1 MQYLKIL
8 IQRVLNSCG
17 YQITRDL
24 TKRQSLAGVLEH
36 VKKLGFEPQT
46 VIDAGVA
53 QGTFELYETF
63 PDATHLLIEPL
74 VEFEDVLKNIS
85 NQFSKVEYVIAA
97 ASSKEG
103 TIEFTVRD
111 ELVLSSILDETD
123 GSHINGTQR
132 EVCTTTIDNLCHE
145 KRLDGPYLIKVDVQ
159 GAELDVLDGAKKVL
173 EESELVVLEVSLFQ
187 LFVDGPQF
195 YDVVD
200 YMKARQFVVYDIFG
214 WHPRLLDGAL
224 AQVDVAF
231 VRENGPFRK
240 YHRYRPIS
248 CPPLH

>member
-1 MQYLKIL
+1 MKYLKIL

-17 YQITRDL
+17 YQITRNL

-123 GSHINGTQR
+123 GSHINGMQR

-224 AQVDVAF
+224 AQVDIAF

-248 CPPLH
+248 